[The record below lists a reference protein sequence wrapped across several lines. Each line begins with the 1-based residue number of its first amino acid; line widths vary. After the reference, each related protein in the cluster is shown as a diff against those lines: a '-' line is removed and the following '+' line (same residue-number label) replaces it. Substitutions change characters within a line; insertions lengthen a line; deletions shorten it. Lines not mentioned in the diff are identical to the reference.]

1 MPPKDITEFLKKY
14 ATEIRGTLCVFGD
27 WFGRPHDNWHSVIAF
42 EFTEGHLRFSF
53 NEGETLDVWGV
64 CDIRE
69 EGKGIVIQHADR
81 VRWEWFYYGRPKL
94 PENRFFREHVVKE
107 GAIEA
112 ACNEPSPPAFKPTPN
127 KPAVSIY

>member
-1 MPPKDITEFLKKY
+1 MPPKDITEFLQKY

-64 CDIRE
+64 CDIRK
-69 EGKGIVIQHADR
+69 KGIQLTRQLREAAAAVDIPLLDHVIIGRRGADPLGR
-81 VRWEWFYYGRPKL
+81 GYYS
-94 PENRFFREHVVKE
+94 FREA
-107 GAIEA
+107 GLL
-112 ACNEPSPPAFKPTPN
+112 
-127 KPAVSIY
+127 